1 MDSELGKFMMNHVN
15 LKQIRINS
23 GYTQEELSKSIGM
36 KQQQYSRYERNVNK
50 IPLETFLKII
60 NACKL
65 KIELTK
71 K

>member
-1 MDSELGKFMMNHVN
+1 MNKIN
-15 LKQIRINS
+15 LKEIRINS
-23 GYTQEELSKSIGM
+23 GLTQEELSKKIDM

-50 IPLETFLKII
+50 IPLDTFLKILE
-60 NACKL
+60 ACKL